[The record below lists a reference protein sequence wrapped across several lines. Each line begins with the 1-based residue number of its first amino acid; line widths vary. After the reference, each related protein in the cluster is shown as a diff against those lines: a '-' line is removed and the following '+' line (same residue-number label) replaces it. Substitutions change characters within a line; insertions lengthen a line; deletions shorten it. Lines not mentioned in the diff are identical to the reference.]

1 LITYRNPVSSSKTN
15 VVRKTVMSRTL
26 VFDSR
31 EEAEIYGDARSIS
44 EKIKIGKMI
53 DDSMN
58 KILNKLADEIS
69 K

>member
-1 LITYRNPVSSSKTN
+1 
-15 VVRKTVMSRTL
+15 MSRTL